1 MLDELLSKI
10 NDCVNELEGISEEL
24 SFEIDTTE
32 INEAIDNLYKAY
44 KNASKVLEPEE
55 EYEPDLYHLKLQE
68 RLDEELRRN

>member
-10 NDCVNELEGISEEL
+10 NDCVNELDGISEEL

-44 KNASKVLEPEE
+44 KKALEPEE
-55 EYEPDLYHLKLQE
+55 EYEPDLYHSKLQE
-68 RLDEELRRN
+68 RLDEGRYGYGN

>member
-44 KNASKVLEPEE
+44 KNASKAATARSNSGSNASRP
-55 EYEPDLYHLKLQE
+55 
-68 RLDEELRRN
+68 